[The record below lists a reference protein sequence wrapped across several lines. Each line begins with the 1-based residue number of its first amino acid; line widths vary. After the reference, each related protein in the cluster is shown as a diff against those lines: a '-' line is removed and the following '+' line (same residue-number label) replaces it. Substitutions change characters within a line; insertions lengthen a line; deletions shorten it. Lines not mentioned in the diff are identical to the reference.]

1 MTNLLLMAD
10 DEDADL
16 GDFFRLCAEKVKEHA
31 SSLEQC
37 ECKIFPSNKLRT
49 NIMLHY
55 CIDTF
60 DSQSFVCGAFMH
72 GNETSLF
79 CGEQD
84 IVTEED
90 ALKFKNSIVYFCAC
104 HTGRKLLKTLVET
117 GGALAAI
124 GYKDAFHVQKFFNMQ
139 PVFSDC
145 ATVLFKYFFQNRRL
159 SEAVKMMKEDYTNA
173 IDNIYKKDPLA
184 ASFLLVNRDSIA
196 FYGTGNLDLNNVF
209 NQ

>member
-72 GNETSLF
+72 GNETSLLLL
-79 CGEQD
+79 CLSHRTKVIEN
-84 IVTEED
+84 
-90 ALKFKNSIVYFCAC
+90 LSRN
-104 HTGRKLLKTLVET
+104 GRR
-117 GGALAAI
+117 I
-124 GYKDAFHVQKFFNMQ
+124 SSY
-139 PVFSDC
+139 
-145 ATVLFKYFFQNRRL
+145 R
-159 SEAVKMMKEDYTNA
+159 
-173 IDNIYKKDPLA
+173 I
-184 ASFLLVNRDSIA
+184 
-196 FYGTGNLDLNNVF
+196 
-209 NQ
+209 

>member
-16 GDFFRLCAEKVKEHA
+16 GDFFRLCAEKVREHA

-84 IVTEED
+84 ILTEED

-104 HTGRKLLKTLVET
+104 RTGRKLLKTLVET

-124 GYKDAFHVQKFFNMQ
+124 GYKDAFHVQKVFNMQ

-145 ATVLFKYFFQNRRL
+145 ATSLFKYFFQHDTL
-159 SEAVKMMKEDYTNA
+159 EASIRKMKEKYTDA
-173 IDNIYKKDPLA
+173 IDSVYCKDPIV
-184 ASFLLVNRDSIA
+184 ASFLLANRDSIVS
-196 FYGTGNLDLNNVF
+196 YGTIDCNIKEYF
-209 NQ
+209 